1 MSSEENSNPSPG
13 YESEA
18 MEARKVKFRDITIDA
33 LVQSDGEPSDE
44 AIEASAKDMIVN
56 ADLPW
61 GVLPLQDGKY
71 LGVDCGYRYAAVL
84 RNIQQGV
91 PGFSP
96 DMEIPVYVLPNVECF
111 VAAACYRLLVDSI
124 VGPKLTIEANYP
136 IFIRGNAMT
145 IVSRIPTAL
154 LEETHN
160 PGADEFPETERG
172 AMSKQSCVIGHKE
185 LACGDFDLAI
195 AAFTE
200 AISFTPDSAYAYINR
215 GFAYGEKGEHD
226 RAIADFSESIQLD
239 PKNAVTYSIRGVNY
253 EQKGEY
259 DKAIADFNK
268 AIRLNPKYANAYN
281 NRGCVYDSRGEL
293 AKAIAD
299 FSAAIWFD
307 RKLSLAYNNRGL
319 VYYTKGEIDKA
330 ITDFSEAIWFD
341 PDCADTYYDRGL
353 AYERNGETAK
363 AQKDFDAAKR
373 LGFKPQ

>member
-1 MSSEENSNPSPG
+1 MSPRPWK
-13 YESEA
+13 
-18 MEARKVKFRDITIDA
+18 ARKVKFRDITIDA
-33 LVQSDGEPSDE
+33 LVQSDGEFSDE

-84 RNIQQGV
+84 LTSAG
-91 PGFSP
+91 G
-96 DMEIPVYVLPNVECF
+96 
-111 VAAACYRLLVDSI
+111 ARLLAGHGNPRLRLTQRRVLRGRRMLSAARGLHRGPQADDRGQLPDFHTRQCHDDRQSDSHCSS
-124 VGPKLTIEANYP
+124 G
-136 IFIRGNAMT
+136 GNT
-145 IVSRIPTAL
+145 QS
-154 LEETHN
+154 
-160 PGADEFPETERG
+160 GADEFPETERG
-172 AMSKQSCVIGHKE
+172 AMSKQSCVIGDKE

-341 PDCADTYYDRGL
+341 PDCGDTYYDRGL
-353 AYERNGETAK
+353 AYSATARRPK
-363 AQKDFDAAKR
+363 PKRISTQPSALGSNHNRHRMVAA
-373 LGFKPQ
+373 